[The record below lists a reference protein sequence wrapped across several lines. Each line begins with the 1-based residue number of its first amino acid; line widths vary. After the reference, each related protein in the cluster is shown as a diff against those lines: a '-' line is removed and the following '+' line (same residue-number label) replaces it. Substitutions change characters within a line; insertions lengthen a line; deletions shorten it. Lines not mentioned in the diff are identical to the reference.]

1 MCLHNAGQKSCDANK
16 IDPSKYIY
24 TTFTNCQTLACFF
37 QYNQDVKHNIEY
49 LIMSN
54 IIPLVKTFF
63 YQILFIYSLNSD
75 NGCQK
80 ENNLSNNHSFLVNN
94 FQGKYLYLLWK

>member
-37 QYNQDVKHNIEY
+37 QYNQDVKQYWIFDHVEHNSSCE
-49 LIMSN
+49 N
-54 IIPLVKTFF
+54 IFLLDLV
-63 YQILFIYSLNSD
+63 YI
-75 NGCQK
+75 
-80 ENNLSNNHSFLVNN
+80 
-94 FQGKYLYLLWK
+94 